1 MRTFVV
7 MLIFTGTAPAA
18 GLRVGLGRYPALP
31 TSPRAPTP
39 LMNGRFGFG
48 KPPAPPKSSSE
59 TFLSSKPN
67 NQELGGYFSLFAG
80 ALTFVAKY
88 LDDDLQEKITG
99 KIDSTF
105 KPLAADVAAM
115 KDNVAVLKTDISSI
129 KTDVLPT
136 MGTDI
141 SSIKT
146 TVAMTSFNVGVLDF
160 LLLAG
165 LLFALYL
172 KNEETKKMSDELSR
186 LYQKKR

>member
-1 MRTFVV
+1 MK
-7 MLIFTGTAPAA
+7 G
-18 GLRVGLGRYPALP
+18 
-31 TSPRAPTP
+31 S
-39 LMNGRFGFG
+39 FGFG

-67 NQELGGYFSLFAG
+67 NQELGGYFTALAG

-99 KIDSTF
+99 KTDSSF

-115 KDNVAVLKTDISSI
+115 KNDVAVLPK
-129 KTDVLPT
+129 

-146 TVAMTSFNVGVLDF
+146 TLAMTSFNVQVLDF
-160 LLLAG
+160 LLFAG

-172 KNEETKKMSDELSR
+172 TNEALSLKNEENKKMSDELAR

>member
-1 MRTFVV
+1 MK
-7 MLIFTGTAPAA
+7 G
-18 GLRVGLGRYPALP
+18 
-31 TSPRAPTP
+31 S
-39 LMNGRFGFG
+39 FGFG

-67 NQELGGYFSLFAG
+67 NQELGGYFTALAG

-99 KIDSTF
+99 KIDSSF

-115 KDNVAVLKTDISSI
+115 KNDVAVLPK
-129 KTDVLPT
+129 

-146 TVAMTSFNVGVLDF
+146 TLAMTSFNVEVLVF
-160 LLLAG
+160 AG

-172 KNEETKKMSDELSR
+172 KNEENKKMSDELAR

>member
-1 MRTFVV
+1 MK
-7 MLIFTGTAPAA
+7 G
-18 GLRVGLGRYPALP
+18 
-31 TSPRAPTP
+31 S
-39 LMNGRFGFG
+39 FGFG

-67 NQELGGYFSLFAG
+67 NQELGGYFTALAG

-99 KIDSTF
+99 KIDSSF

-115 KDNVAVLKTDISSI
+115 KNDVAVLPK
-129 KTDVLPT
+129 

-146 TVAMTSFNVGVLDF
+146 TLAMTSFNVEVLVF
-160 LLLAG
+160 AG

-172 KNEETKKMSDELSR
+172 KNEENKKMSDELAR
-186 LYQKKR
+186 LYKKKR

>member
-1 MRTFVV
+1 MK
-7 MLIFTGTAPAA
+7 G
-18 GLRVGLGRYPALP
+18 
-31 TSPRAPTP
+31 S
-39 LMNGRFGFG
+39 FGFG

-67 NQELGGYFSLFAG
+67 NQELGGYFTALAG

-99 KIDSTF
+99 KIDSSF

-115 KDNVAVLKTDISSI
+115 KNDVAVLPK
-129 KTDVLPT
+129 

-146 TVAMTSFNVGVLDF
+146 TLAMTSFNVEALVF
-160 LLLAG
+160 AG

-172 KNEETKKMSDELSR
+172 KNEENKKMSDELAR
-186 LYQKKR
+186 LYKKKR

>member
-1 MRTFVV
+1 MK
-7 MLIFTGTAPAA
+7 G
-18 GLRVGLGRYPALP
+18 
-31 TSPRAPTP
+31 S
-39 LMNGRFGFG
+39 FGFG

-67 NQELGGYFSLFAG
+67 NQELGGYFTALAG

-99 KIDSTF
+99 KFDSSF

-115 KDNVAVLKTDISSI
+115 KNDVAVLPK
-129 KTDVLPT
+129 

-146 TVAMTSFNVGVLDF
+146 TLAMTSFNVEVLDF
-160 LLLAG
+160 LLFAG

-172 KNEETKKMSDELSR
+172 KNEENKKMSDELAR
-186 LYQKKR
+186 LYKKKR